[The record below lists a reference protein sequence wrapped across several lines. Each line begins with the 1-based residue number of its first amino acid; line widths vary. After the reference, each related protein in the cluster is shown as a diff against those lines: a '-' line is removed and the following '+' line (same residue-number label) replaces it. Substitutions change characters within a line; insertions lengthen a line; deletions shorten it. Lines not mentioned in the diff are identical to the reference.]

1 MQLPIRDC
9 PTAVSCS
16 VMADTAVSC
25 SVMADIDTLQSI
37 SDLLNQ
43 ATEVHPFE
51 LQRVA
56 KDLLQF
62 LQDNGKFE
70 RGLIGLLNEEG
81 SELTAFV
88 SSGYASPVCDKLRL
102 PLRNAPLAP
111 VLKTGKPVL
120 ETWSGNVTGIASI
133 FSNFDPK
140 LPFIAVPIFKRSN
153 EPCGVIACQP
163 PCDQSPV
170 EGHGKFVAMLAT
182 LLGQSIQI
190 ARTIEQERQELY
202 EERDTLRRAVR
213 NQHGFDNIVGRTET
227 MQSLFDQ
234 VRLVAK
240 WNTTVLIRGESGTG
254 KELIANAIHYNS
266 PRADA
271 KIVKLNCAALPDNLL
286 ESELF
291 GHEKGAFTGANTM
304 RKGRFEEADG
314 GTLFLDEIGE
324 ISTAFQSKLLRVLQ
338 EGEFERVG
346 GNRTLKVDVRII
358 AATNRDLEA
367 AVENGDFRDDLYY
380 RVNVMPLNM
389 PPLRERKEDIPELAK
404 FLLSKIG
411 AAQARTLNITDS
423 ALRLLMSHN
432 WPGNVRELQ
441 NCLERAAV
449 MSRLGTIDRDV
460 VSLIGIGDGRLAP
473 GSAAIANLL
482 QSDKPGG
489 VCRPSVA
496 NGNGNGSYASP
507 VNGNGNGSASSNP
520 CGQDYGGQDHGRQGH
535 DWNDP
540 QLDERERVVAAL
552 EEAGW
557 VQAKAARLL
566 GMTPRQIKYRIQTL
580 DIHVRRI

>member
-1 MQLPIRDC
+1 
-9 PTAVSCS
+9 
-16 VMADTAVSC
+16 
-25 SVMADIDTLQSI
+25 MADIDTLQSI

-43 ATEVHPFE
+43 ASEVHPFE

-56 KDLLQF
+56 RDLLRF

-81 SELTAFV
+81 SELSAFV
-88 SSGYASPVCDKLRL
+88 SSAHAGPVCDKLKLAPRST
-102 PLRNAPLAP
+102 PLAP

-120 ETWSGNVTGIASI
+120 EERSGNVTGIASI
-133 FSNFDPK
+133 FADFDPK

-163 PCDQSPV
+163 PYDASPV
-170 EGHGKFVAMLAT
+170 EGHGKFAAMLAT
-182 LLGQSIQI
+182 LLGQTIQI

-227 MQSLFDQ
+227 MQALFDQ

-271 KIVKLNCAALPDNLL
+271 KFVKLNCAALPDNLL

-291 GHEKGAFTGANTM
+291 GHEKGAFTGANAM

-367 AVENGDFRDDLYY
+367 AVGSGDFRDDLYY

-389 PPLRERKEDIPELAK
+389 PPLRERKEDVPELAK

-411 AAQARTLNITDS
+411 AAQDRTLNITDS

-473 GSAAIANLL
+473 GPASFVNILH
-482 QSDKPGG
+482 SDKSAS
-489 VCRPSVA
+489 VCRPPVVNG
-496 NGNGNGSYASP
+496 NGNGNGSRPSV
-507 VNGNGNGSASSNP
+507 VNANGSGNP
-520 CGQDYGGQDHGRQGH
+520 GGQGH

>member
-1 MQLPIRDC
+1 MRLPVRDC
-9 PTAVSCS
+9 TIATNCS
-16 VMADTAVSC
+16 VMAD
-25 SVMADIDTLQSI
+25 MDTLQSI
-37 SDLLNQ
+37 GDLLNH
-43 ATEVHPFE
+43 ATDVHPFE
-51 LQRVA
+51 LQHVA
-56 KDLLQF
+56 NDLLRF
-62 LQDNGKFE
+62 LQENGRFE

-81 SELTAFV
+81 TELTAFV
-88 SSGYASPVCDKLRL
+88 SSGHGSPVCDKLQL
-102 PLRNAPLAP
+102 DLRSAPLAS
-111 VLKTGKPVL
+111 VLKTGKPMI
-120 ETWSGNVTGIASI
+120 ESTSGNVTSIASI
-133 FSNFDPK
+133 FPTFDPK
-140 LPFIAVPIFKRSN
+140 LPFISVPIFKRSN

-163 PCDQSPV
+163 PCDPSPV
-170 EGHGKFVAMLAT
+170 EVHGKFVAMFAM

-213 NQHGFDNIVGRTET
+213 NQHGFDNIIGRTEA
-227 MQSLFDQ
+227 MKALFAQ

-271 KIVKLNCAALPDNLL
+271 KIIKLNCAALPDNLL

-304 RKGRFEEADG
+304 RKGRFEQADG

-358 AATNRDLEA
+358 AATNRNLEA

-404 FLLSKIG
+404 FLLSNIG
-411 AAQARTLNITDS
+411 AAQGRALHITDS
-423 ALRLLMSHN
+423 AVRLLMSHN

-441 NCLERAAV
+441 NCLERAAI
-449 MSRLGTIDRDV
+449 MSQLGTIDRDV
-460 VSLIGIGDGRLAP
+460 ISLIGIGDGRPAP
-473 GSAAIANLL
+473 GSVALPNFL
-482 QSDKPGG
+482 QADNSGSQS
-489 VCRPSVA
+489 RTSVA
-496 NGNGNGSYASP
+496 NANSDGNAGGNP
-507 VNGNGNGSASSNP
+507 
-520 CGQDYGGQDHGRQGH
+520 GGQVR

-540 QLDERERVVAAL
+540 KLNERERVIAAL

-566 GMTPRQIKYRIQTL
+566 GMTPRQIKYRIQVL